1 MQIWKSQRAEEER
14 LNSFI
19 NEITRKFERRLV
31 GLQERHDSNLQN
43 INAQLEQAK
52 EQVAFS
58 RSEFEGS
65 IQKNLSLERELETQK
80 GQSFLLSQ
88 EYERSKDSLGLV
100 EIDGYL

>member
-1 MQIWKSQRAEEER
+1 MQIWKIKRAEEER

-19 NEITRKFERRLV
+19 NEMTRKFERWLV
-31 GLQERHDSNLQN
+31 GLQE
-43 INAQLEQAK
+43 
-52 EQVAFS
+52 
-58 RSEFEGS
+58 SEFEGP

-80 GQSFLLSQ
+80 GQLFLLSR